1 MVETKNEKQV
11 TVNRDPETL
20 KKARE
25 LRIIDDT
32 LFRMIAAR
40 KEVCQEILRTLLND
54 DKLQVVSVKSQETLV
69 SLYREVT
76 IDALCLLGDE
86 TLCNIE
92 MQKGNEND
100 DIRRVRF
107 HSSIVTTNNT
117 PKGAEFRDV
126 PNVKVIYITE
136 YDALHNNQSMTIV
149 ERCQKVGNQFIPID
163 DGESILFANSTVPD
177 DTKQGK
183 LLKRFLEKDS
193 FDDPEFPELSKAMKH
208 FKDTEEGEEEVYRGT
223 GYLQELAREEERK
236 NTERERK
243 RAEEAEKK
251 LDNTE
256 KKLDNTEKKLEEET
270 AHRKALE
277 EQLNDLMALLEKTG
291 IKPE

>member
-76 IDALCLLGDE
+76 IDALCILGDDS
-86 TLCNIE
+86 LCNIE

-177 DTKQGK
+177 NTRQGK

-208 FKDTEEGEEEVYRGT
+208 FKDTEEGEAEVYRGT

-256 KKLDNTEKKLEEET
+256 KKLEEET

-277 EQLNDLMALLEKTG
+277 EQLSNVMALLEKNG